1 MKILDSQQINYCNL
15 IRQTTDQIEHLP
27 GVIHE
32 KLLYIKKCFFPQE
45 QKEQALEYCRAQFLD
60 SKGQTSYLLVDDP
73 TGFTVWAEDSNVALL
88 NQPGND
94 DIVEKIDLEELVAK
108 MRNIGGLQIKNRR
121 YNLRFYD
128 QCFIGSEAVT
138 WMAEKLELSR
148 EQAVNLGQRLMDEKW
163 IHHVVDQQLFQDGYF
178 FYRFYWDEQ
187 S

>member
-15 IRQTTDQIEHLP
+15 IRQTADQIEHLP

-32 KLLYIKKCFFPQE
+32 KLLYIKKRFFPQG
-45 QKEQALEYCRAQFLD
+45 KREQALEYCREKFLD

-73 TGFTVWAEDSNVALL
+73 TGFTVWAEDSSVALL
-88 NQPGND
+88 TKQDNI
-94 DIVEKIDLEELVAK
+94 DIVETMDLEELVTK

-128 QCFIGSEAVT
+128 QCFVGSEAVT
-138 WMAEKLELSR
+138 WMVENLEISR
-148 EQAVNLGQRLMDEKW
+148 EKAVDLGQRLMDEKW

-178 FYRFYWDEQ
+178 FYRFYWDEK

>member
-15 IRQTTDQIEHLP
+15 IRQTADQIEHLP

-45 QKEQALEYCRAQFLD
+45 QKEQALEYCRGQFLN

-73 TGFTVWAEDSNVALL
+73 TGFTVWAEDRTVALL
-88 NQPGND
+88 NKPKII
-94 DIVEKIDLEELVAK
+94 DIVETINLEELVTK

-121 YNLRFYD
+121 HNLKFYD
-128 QCFIGSEAVT
+128 QCFVGSEAVT
-138 WMAEKLELSR
+138 WMTENLEISR
-148 EQAVNLGQRLMDEKW
+148 EQAIHLGQRLMNEKL
-163 IHHVVDQQLFQDGYF
+163 IHHVVDQHLFQDTYL